1 MWEMP
6 MMDMMDGMMGGMMWM
21 SALWLALLVLLVT
34 GVVWLVRYLSTGGS
48 AREDRG
54 MQVLRER
61 FARGEIDEQEYRAR
75 KQELQS

>member
-21 SALWLALLVLLVT
+21 GALWIALLVLLVT
-34 GVVWLVRYLSTGGS
+34 GVVWLVRRLSTGGT
-48 AREDRG
+48 AREGRG